1 MRVLT
6 NSLSGVAV
14 ARNRMDRRGWWL
26 CSIAVAVLLAG
37 LARPAHAAKQFV
49 YVSGASCQ
57 PDGLIFAVSP
67 LTYTNYG
74 VVYEGLNTVDVVC
87 PITWAKPTVPT
98 GQIVGELDIQV
109 DWLSPG
115 QTPSCSLGY
124 WGPAGTFAM
133 QALPIPYPVP
143 TAMTNM
149 KAATLVCTLP
159 SYQGIGEI
167 SFNVCLTSTTNPG
180 ACPAP

>member
-49 YVSGASCQ
+49 YVSRASCQ

-124 WGPAGTFAM
+124 WGPAGTFRDAGL
-133 QALPIPYPVP
+133 ANSVP
-143 TAMTNM
+143 GTDSHDQYESRDAR
-149 KAATLVCTLP
+149 LH
-159 SYQGIGEI
+159 
-167 SFNVCLTSTTNPG
+167 
-180 ACPAP
+180 PAVLSGHWGDFLQRVLNEHD